1 MWEASAGRVT
11 HSFNTWRDIHYCACL
26 VISVAIFY
34 PFFFF
39 GYLIYDGFNPYSELT
54 AAELRYHRDLGFSQ
68 LLCILRKVLH
78 YFLIILSVYLVVMLL
93 TLFILKASRRYPGH
107 HLWFVRKLAKL
118 PYGSL
123 FFQEGEFFDCG
134 ICISGNWKEARVVAL
149 ACNELHV
156 FHEECL
162 REQVEQYSNKYCVL
176 CDTPTVIMPCAKRPE
191 PENPSLIC
199 GSSSN

>member
-1 MWEASAGRVT
+1 
-11 HSFNTWRDIHYCACL
+11 
-26 VISVAIFY
+26 
-34 PFFFF
+34 
-39 GYLIYDGFNPYSELT
+39 
-54 AAELRYHRDLGFSQ
+54 
-68 LLCILRKVLH
+68 
-78 YFLIILSVYLVVMLL
+78 MLL
-93 TLFILKASRRYPGH
+93 MLFILKASRRYPGH
-107 HLWFVRKLAKL
+107 HLWFIRKLAKL

-123 FFQEGEFFDCG
+123 FFQEGEYFDCG

-176 CDTPTVIMPCAKRPE
+176 CYTPTVIAPCEKRPE
-191 PENPSLIC
+191 PENPSIIC